1 MLLIYS
7 ATMSGTTLGVEG
19 RLIRVEADISDG
31 LPAINMVG
39 MLSSEV
45 KEAGERVRTAL
56 KNTGFSIPPKRIT
69 VNLSPADIKKQGTS
83 YDLPIAAAILA
94 SLGSFSREQIENV
107 MIMGELGLNG
117 EIRPVKGVLPV
128 ILEAKRMGIEHCIL
142 PLENVQEGC
151 MVEGMKITGAET
163 LEKLCACLKEQ
174 ELPVTE
180 GKMGTERR
188 KASGGT
194 DFSEVNGQ
202 ELLRRAAEIAAAG
215 LHNLLMVGPPGSGKT
230 MVARRIPTILPLLD
244 EKESLELTKIYSA
257 SGLLH
262 ETGMI
267 RERPFRAPHHSASA
281 AALIGG
287 GSIPRAG
294 EVTLATHGILFL
306 DELPEFSRST
316 LEAMRQPLEDREVV
330 ISRAKA
336 VYHFPADF
344 MLVAAMNPCK
354 CGYYPDRERCR
365 CPEAEVQS
373 YQARISKPFLD
384 RMDLVVRAAQVKYE
398 LLDGKTENE
407 SSEAIRSRVEAA
419 QRIQKERYRR
429 EGISYNSQLSAGQ
442 ISRFCTTDREAKR
455 LLEEAYNRMKL
466 TGRGYVRILKTA
478 RTIAD
483 LEACERIRERHISEA
498 ICLRQR

>member
-1 MLLIYS
+1 M
-7 ATMSGTTLGVEG
+7 
-19 RLIRVEADISDG
+19 EADISDG

-163 LEKLCACLKEQ
+163 LEKLCACLREQ

-180 GKMGTERR
+180 GRMGIERR

-336 VYHFPADF
+336 VYRFPADF
-344 MLVAAMNPCK
+344 MLVAAMN
-354 CGYYPDRERCR
+354 
-365 CPEAEVQS
+365 
-373 YQARISKPFLD
+373 
-384 RMDLVVRAAQVKYE
+384 
-398 LLDGKTENE
+398 
-407 SSEAIRSRVEAA
+407 
-419 QRIQKERYRR
+419 
-429 EGISYNSQLSAGQ
+429 
-442 ISRFCTTDREAKR
+442 
-455 LLEEAYNRMKL
+455 
-466 TGRGYVRILKTA
+466 
-478 RTIAD
+478 AD
-483 LEACERIRERHISEA
+483 LLNMIQQTIGCS
-498 ICLRQR
+498 